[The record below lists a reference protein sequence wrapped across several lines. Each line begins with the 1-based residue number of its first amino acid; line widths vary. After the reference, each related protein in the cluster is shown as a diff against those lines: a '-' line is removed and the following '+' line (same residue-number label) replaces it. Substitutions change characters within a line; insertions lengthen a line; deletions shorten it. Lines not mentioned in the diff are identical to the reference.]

1 MTDSTYATYLVAG
14 CVTLVCNKLSA
25 SERQDGLDAFLY
37 AQVVASN
44 KHPDF
49 ADDAQWSHANRMAIR
64 TLGGV
69 LLSEPSISFPAPMLS
84 TFTLGE
90 LLAPL
95 LGQSSLRPATES
107 LMSSLKTLSGYPAD
121 APEQRLFR
129 QHSVQGEARV
139 RLQVGI
145 IEPGIQLGSLGVSFA
160 LNSTVDGNPLCQRFD
175 SANVIGNVSINAHRA
190 LVETEDYD
198 LSRSTIT
205 GLLGSLRQEQVIE
218 FRGTGGRCA
227 LSAPGARGGKAQDT
241 FYPGSE
247 TDLIG

>member
-1 MTDSTYATYLVAG
+1 MNPMTRGAASGLSQGKGTIMTDSTYTTYLVAG

-49 ADDAQWSHANRMAIR
+49 AEDTQWSHANRMAMR

-69 LLSEPSISFPAPMLS
+69 LLSEPSIGFPAPMLS

-90 LLAPL
+90 LLTPL
-95 LGQSSLRPATES
+95 LSQSSLRSATAHLEN
-107 LMSSLKTLSGYPAD
+107 SLKTLSVYPVD
-121 APEQRLFR
+121 SCEQGLFR

-139 RLQVGI
+139 RFQVGI
-145 IEPGIQLGSLGVSFA
+145 IEPGILLKSLGVSFA
-160 LNSTVDGNPLCQRFD
+160 VDGTVSGNPLGHRFD
-175 SANVIGNVSINAHRA
+175 SANLLGNVSIHAYGA

-198 LSRSTIT
+198 LSRSTIAA
-205 GLLGSLRQEQVIE
+205 LLGSLRQEQVIE
-218 FRGTGGRCA
+218 LAGTRGVK
-227 LSAPGARGGKAQDT
+227 APDT
-241 FYPGSE
+241 
-247 TDLIG
+247 L